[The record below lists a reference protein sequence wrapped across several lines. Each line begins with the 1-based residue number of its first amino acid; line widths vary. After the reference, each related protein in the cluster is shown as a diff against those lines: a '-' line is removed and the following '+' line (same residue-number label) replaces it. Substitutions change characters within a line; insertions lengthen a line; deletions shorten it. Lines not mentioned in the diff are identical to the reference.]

1 MAQLRSLSSSSHR
14 AIRLVYYTSNGASSG
29 GRSGA
34 SPGPAAATRSL
45 HTACGIINNKLLNWK
60 QQQQHEQRL
69 YWLPTTGAGSST
81 GMGAARCLHQSNAP
95 DKQAQVAVAEL
106 AESKSAQQHSEKQS
120 PPKPG
125 EKPPRDPLD
134 VSFNDPIAA
143 FKSKTTWELIRA
155 YMVYTICSSE
165 KLVEHNMKVSEAITY
180 ICIIYNANPIG
191 NFCWGSQ
198 YIPPIPP
205 FCPSPYAF
213 FIRQLLLQ
221 SIAL

>member
-34 SPGPAAATRSL
+34 SSGPAAATRSL
-45 HTACGIINNKLLNWK
+45 HTACGIINNNSNNNNKLQSWK
-60 QQQQHEQRL
+60 HQKQHEHRL
-69 YWLPTTGAGSST
+69 YWLNPTGGAGSST
-81 GMGAARCLHQSNAP
+81 GMGAARCLHQSNTP
-95 DKQAQVAVAEL
+95 DKQAQVAVEEL
-106 AESKSAQQHSEKQS
+106 HEAKSAQERRENQS

-125 EKPPRDPLD
+125 EKAPRDPLD

-143 FKSKTTWELIRA
+143 FKSKTTWELVRA

-180 ICIIYNANPIG
+180 ICLI
-191 NFCWGSQ
+191 
-198 YIPPIPP
+198 
-205 FCPSPYAF
+205 
-213 FIRQLLLQ
+213 
-221 SIAL
+221 